1 MITIS
6 DTRLIEQCKKGKAR
20 YQKLLYDKFACK
32 VYPVCYRYAKN
43 KEDAND
49 ILQETF
55 MRVFD
60 KLDTFQDKGSFEG
73 WIRKIAVNTSI
84 RHYQNSLRKID
95 QYDSEYVPELS
106 SDETILSEMNAE
118 DILKKISQLPTGFR
132 VVFNMYAIEGYS
144 HKEIGE
150 QLGIS
155 ESSSRSQLA
164 RARQSLMQAI
174 QPTPPQETAQQTKEY
189 VQRAK

>member
-43 KEDAND
+43 EEDAKD

-55 MRVFD
+55 IRVYS
-60 KLDTFQDKGSFEG
+60 KLETFQNKGSFEG

-84 RHYQNSLRKID
+84 RHYQQSLRKID
-95 QYDSEYVPELS
+95 QHDIECAPELAT
-106 SDETILSEMNAE
+106 DETILSEMNAA
-118 DILKKISQLPTGFR
+118 DILKKISELPTGYR
-132 VVFNMYAIEGYS
+132 VVFNLFAIEGYS
-144 HKEIGE
+144 HKEIAQE
-150 QLGIS
+150 LGIS
-155 ESSSRSQLA
+155 EGSSRSQLT
-164 RARQSLMQAI
+164 RARQSLIQAI
-174 QPTPPQETAQQTKEY
+174 QPTEKQY
-189 VQRAK
+189 VERA